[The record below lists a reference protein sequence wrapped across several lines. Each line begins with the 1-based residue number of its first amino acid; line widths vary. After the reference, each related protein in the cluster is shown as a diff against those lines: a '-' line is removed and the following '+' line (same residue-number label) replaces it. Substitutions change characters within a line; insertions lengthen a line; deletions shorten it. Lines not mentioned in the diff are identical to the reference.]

1 MKEYAKKGELTKAM
15 AELILSE
22 QKPKERKLTIKAE
35 KVSQYFPEDYTEKEM
50 EAVILE
56 LLEEWKSRG

>member
-1 MKEYAKKGELTKAM
+1 M

-56 LLEEWKSRG
+56 LLEEWKGRG